1 VGPTLA
7 ITTKK
12 PDQRSPISIY
22 EIQQK
27 GVIGA
32 LHDRVISNR
41 RTRVLADHLASLI
54 PAGSHVLDVGCGDG
68 GIDCLIKKRR
78 PDVAI
83 EGIDPLLRPIVLI
96 PVRPF
101 DGENIPFPDRSFDV
115 VMFVDVLHHTSD
127 PRVLLREA
135 VRVGKTVL
143 IKDHFCEGFLAGE
156 TLRLMDWVGNAR
168 HGVALP
174 YNYWSKAAW
183 TTAFEHLGLH
193 TREIKFKLNLYPIP
207 LAWFFDRSLHFIALC
222 ERGNPTASPH

>member
-1 VGPTLA
+1 M
-7 ITTKK
+7 
-12 PDQRSPISIY
+12 PDQGPPTSSHGH
-22 EIQQK
+22 QQK

-32 LHDRVISNR
+32 VHDRFISIR
-41 RTRVLADHLASLI
+41 RTGVLANHLASLI
-54 PAGSHVLDVGCGDG
+54 PADSHVLDVGCGDG
-68 GIDCLIKKRR
+68 AIDCLIKKRR

-83 EGIDPLLRPIVLI
+83 EGIDPLLRPTVLI

-101 DGENIPFPDRSFDV
+101 DGENIPFPDDSFDV

-135 VRVGKTVL
+135 VRVGKALL
-143 IKDHFCEGFLAGE
+143 IKDHFCEGLLAGE

-174 YNYWSKAAW
+174 YNYWSKVAW
-183 TTAFEHLGLH
+183 TAAFDELRLH
-193 TREIKFKLNLYPIP
+193 TREMKFKLDLYPIP

-222 ERGNPTASPH
+222 ERGNPTANPR